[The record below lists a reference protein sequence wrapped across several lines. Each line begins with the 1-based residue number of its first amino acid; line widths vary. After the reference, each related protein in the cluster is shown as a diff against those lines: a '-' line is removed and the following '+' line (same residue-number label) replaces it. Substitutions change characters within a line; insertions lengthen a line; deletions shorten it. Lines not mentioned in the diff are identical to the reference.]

1 MCPTHP
7 APPHPP
13 PPPLPCPLPPPLS
26 SKPAPLL
33 KARPQSLRLPPRP
46 QSQRL
51 QARWQ
56 QQQEQARVLDST
68 LATLRQ
74 HCHVAQQQRA
84 ELEADL
90 AAQLSSAQAAVD
102 GASRHAGQ
110 VRAQLASEV
119 VELQDVCASLVA
131 DALEAKQALRG
142 ALQGLH
148 LAGTVRL
155 ALAALAAAA
164 QGVMSPLWRGGS
176 AIGGV
181 GGAAEGGDV
190 ALGQVAE
197 CIRRLQKD
205 VASLARCQEDA
216 AVAAAPASG
225 GAVLALCQGP
235 PTIAPLDRMRPCSG
249 NAPGKGSMA
258 DGAGVR
264 EAGEEVPRGVPCVSC
279 PAPDEGWWYLAAHI
293 TELTQGLQVGGG
305 GDPQVGPARAEGRG
319 RGEGGGRKLS
329 ACHEQPQP

>member
-1 MCPTHP
+1 M
-7 APPHPP
+7 
-13 PPPLPCPLPPPLS
+13 
-26 SKPAPLL
+26 
-33 KARPQSLRLPPRP
+33 
-46 QSQRL
+46 
-51 QARWQ
+51 
-56 QQQEQARVLDST
+56 
-68 LATLRQ
+68 
-74 HCHVAQQQRA
+74 
-84 ELEADL
+84 
-90 AAQLSSAQAAVD
+90 
-102 GASRHAGQ
+102 
-110 VRAQLASEV
+110 
-119 VELQDVCASLVA
+119 
-131 DALEAKQALRG
+131 
-142 ALQGLH
+142 
-148 LAGTVRL
+148 
-155 ALAALAAAA
+155 
-164 QGVMSPLWRGGS
+164 
-176 AIGGV
+176 
-181 GGAAEGGDV
+181 

-305 GDPQVGPARAEGRG
+305 RGPTGRACQGGGEREGG
-319 RGEGGGRKLS
+319 RGEAGS
-329 ACHEQPQP
+329 